1 MKTYWDIDIDN
12 KIASFKDNEAI
23 YRFKF
28 DVELDGALAINKIE
42 VLEDNNKIDLSKMHI
57 YMRHLGNE
65 LSLLLFDDKFEFSGE
80 TDWDHIKMYKIEDNI
95 YIDEEASIV
104 ILDKMGFV
112 DTDYMCDI
120 DIRHIENTPIN
131 LAKLLICYDD
141 EEYQYITF
149 SELKESIC

>member
-28 DVELDGALAINKIE
+28 DVEDDEALIIKKIAT
-42 VLEDNNKIDLSKMHI
+42 LEDNNKIDTSKMHT
-57 YMRHLGNE
+57 YMRYLGDE
-65 LSLLLFDDKFEFSGE
+65 LSLLYFNDKLKFSGE
-80 TDWDHIKMYKIEDNI
+80 TDWDDVKMYKIEDNI
-95 YIDEEASIV
+95 YIDEAATVV
-104 ILDKMGFV
+104 ILNATGFE

-120 DIRHIENTPIN
+120 DIDNIEETPIN

-141 EEYQYITF
+141 EKYKYITF
-149 SELKESIC
+149 SQLKEAIC